1 MSPMAQLYLRN
12 AKKVECASAFPPTA
26 FPDSEN
32 LQDRVKRFRSS
43 YLYAPLADRPIRFN
57 GPETVADVPVAGYLE
72 PPRRHR
78 EFCTEQIFI
87 DLDFGNRLRKSL

>member
-57 GPETVADVPVAGYLE
+57 GPETVADVPVAGHEMYSQAILGC
-72 PPRRHR
+72 RD
-78 EFCTEQIFI
+78 FQ
-87 DLDFGNRLRKSL
+87 LDFLGWTDNVCCS